1 MISEEQEVS
10 LATRKTKGAKGGGTI
25 RQRPDGRWEARYTL
39 GIDPGTGK
47 QIQKSVYGKTQKE
60 VRQKLTAI
68 TAEIDSGVYQE
79 PCKMT
84 VNEWLDIWL
93 KDYQIGVKDSTAYL
107 YERQA
112 KLYLRPALGNIPLET
127 LKAHTVQRLY
137 NLLSQEH
144 DGQPALSAKSIKNI
158 HGVLHKALQQAVLL
172 NYIRYN
178 PTTACVLPKIVKK
191 EIHPLTD
198 QQTAQLLNLLKG
210 GKYEIPLTVD
220 LFTGLREGELLGLMW
235 DCVDFDK
242 GTILVNKQLHR
253 SQKKGEGY
261 YFAPP
266 KNNKSRTIRPAPYV
280 MTLLRQQKLVQTQM
294 RLAAGP
300 AWQESGLVFT
310 NEFGRYISL
319 QAVFDCFKRTVRKVG
334 LPNLRIHD
342 LRHTYA
348 VNSIRAGDDIKI
360 VQSNLGHATAAFTL
374 DVYGHFTDDMR
385 SVSAQRMEGFITN
398 VLNL

>member
-93 KDYQIGVKDSTAYL
+93 KDYQIGTKDSTAYL

-127 LKAHTVQRLY
+127 LKAHTVQCLY
-137 NLLSQEH
+137 NSLSQEH

-158 HGVLHKALQQAVLL
+158 HDVLHKALQQAILL

-191 EIHPLTD
+191 EIRPLTD

-210 GKYEIPLTVD
+210 SKYEIPLTVD

-235 DCVDFDK
+235 DCVDFEK
-242 GTILVNKQLHR
+242 GTILVNKQLRR
-253 SQKKGEGY
+253 SQRKGGTY
-261 YFAPP
+261 YFSPP
-266 KNNKSRTIRPAPYV
+266 KNNKSCTITPAPYV
-280 MTLLRQQKLVQTQM
+280 MKLLQAQKVQQARQ
-294 RLAAGP
+294 RLMAGP
-300 AWQESGLVFT
+300 AWEDSGLVFT
-310 NEFGRYISL
+310 NEFGRYISYR
-319 QAVFDCFKRTVRKVG
+319 AIFDSFKRIVKRIG
-334 LPNLRIHD
+334 LPDARIHD
-342 LRHTYA
+342 LRHPYVKHTT
-348 VNSIRAGDDIKI
+348 KI
-360 VQSNLGHATAAFTL
+360 FSLRLMDFQ
-374 DVYGHFTDDMR
+374 
-385 SVSAQRMEGFITN
+385 AQA
-398 VLNL
+398 